1 MLCLMPDAGFY
12 KILMFFMPSISRHQ
26 LIDSTQKMKESRQ
39 ESDNTMGREFSKS
52 SYNQKRKTRVPTL
65 VFHRERRESRKMRA
79 SGGQQKKKKASFRP
93 VNQTGQIVEDL
104 YANCR
109 RPIGKRIQFFPS
121 SSFQVSWAVY
131 AAVAASCSVNFD
143 DACSFFF
150 LALVL
155 PVPL

>member
-1 MLCLMPDAGFY
+1 MPDAGFY

-79 SGGQQKKKKASFRP
+79 SGGQQKKKK
-93 VNQTGQIVEDL
+93 L
-104 YANCR
+104 L
-109 RPIGKRIQFFPS
+109 
-121 SSFQVSWAVY
+121 
-131 AAVAASCSVNFD
+131 SV
-143 DACSFFF
+143 
-150 LALVL
+150 
-155 PVPL
+155 P